1 LQSIAN
7 QIDGELQKTVNSVQD
22 AVSQIVDVTLRTFI
36 EFDWSKTSLTDL
48 DAHLNGPNGSTGSF
62 HVFHPDDNTGSLTT
76 SPFAKL
82 EGDCTGSCKTEV
94 LTIGE
99 FNNNSTE
106 FFEEYRVSLFNFSL
120 SDGGSP
126 DDAESTAF
134 KDNRADI
141 FMRINQ
147 GGTLQRIAN
156 GGFRIINGTNI
167 LKLSPPSIGTG
178 NTWIAANI
186 HPTTGAVTT
195 INKITN
201 FNSDTAVNGLVGSP

>member
-1 LQSIAN
+1 M
-7 QIDGELQKTVNSVQD
+7 
-22 AVSQIVDVTLRTFI
+22 
-36 EFDWSKTSLTDL
+36 
-48 DAHLNGPNGSTGSF
+48 
-62 HVFHPDDNTGSLTT
+62 FHPDDNTGSLTT